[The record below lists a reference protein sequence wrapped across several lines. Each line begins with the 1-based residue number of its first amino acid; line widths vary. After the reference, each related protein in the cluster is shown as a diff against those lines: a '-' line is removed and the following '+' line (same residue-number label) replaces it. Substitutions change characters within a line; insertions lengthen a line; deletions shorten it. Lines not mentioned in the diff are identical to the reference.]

1 MIKNRNYSLYEL
13 EEYESLNQMICRK
26 AEKCKDMTTF
36 QYMQANNLYNVSYK
50 GFLDDILVAG
60 KYIEDFIKKPTH
72 IAILGENSY
81 QWLVTFMAV
90 VMSGNVAVP
99 LDKELDS
106 AGIQELLISSDSTLC
121 IYSDTYSDIVDKIQS
136 NGEDGDED
144 ETIRFLTMDLPEEAA
159 QNKDT
164 EMDILERWNDSLDSK
179 AMSALFFTSGT
190 SGKSKGVMLSQENM
204 ISDIDFACKN
214 FHMSGNTL
222 AVLPFH
228 HSYGLITS
236 IFVPFYWE
244 RTIFINTSLKNIKK
258 DMLFS
263 KPQTMLLV
271 PLFVETFYKT
281 IWQTVREQ
289 GSEKKLRSGIKLSN
303 FLLKFGID
311 VRKKLFQPVLDGF
324 GGKLEYI
331 ICGGAPLQEK
341 YVKEF
346 RAVGIEILNGYGITE
361 CAPVVATNR
370 NYFHRD
376 GSVGQILKCCDVRI
390 EFDTFHST
398 IDEVGE
404 IQVKG
409 RNVMLGYYRD
419 EKATEEALVDG
430 WFRTGDLGYI
440 DFEGFLYVTGR
451 RKNLIILSNGENVSP
466 EELENLLLE
475 NDLVSE
481 VVVYAEDGMI
491 TAEIFP
497 NAAECMENMDIISA
511 QLQEI
516 IDACNRHLP
525 AYKRIQRLKV
535 RQSEFEKTTTQKIK
549 R

>member
-1 MIKNRNYSLYEL
+1 MIKNKIYPLYEL
-13 EEYESLNQMICRK
+13 EEYESLNQIICKK
-26 AEKCKDMTTF
+26 AEKCKDMTAF
-36 QYMQANNLYNVSYK
+36 QYMKGNKLYNVSYK
-50 GFLDDILVAG
+50 KFLEDILTSG
-60 KYIEDFIKKPTH
+60 KYLEDLIDKPSH

-99 LDKELDS
+99 LDKELD
-106 AGIQELLISSDSTLC
+106 AANIRELLISSDSTLC
-121 IYSDTYSDIVDKIQS
+121 FYSNTYSDIAEKIQS
-136 NGEDGDED
+136 NGDDTGIKFVSMESIKQTAPDNKAD
-144 ETIRFLTMDLPEEAA
+144 PEML
-159 QNKDT
+159 KK
-164 EMDILERWNDSLDSK
+164 WNDAFNSK

-214 FHMSGNTL
+214 FYMSGNTL
-222 AVLPFH
+222 VVLPFH

-271 PLFVETFYKT
+271 PLFAETFYKT
-281 IWQTVREQ
+281 IWQTAREQ
-289 GSEKKLRSGIKLSN
+289 GSEKKLRFGIKLSN

-311 VRKKLFQPVLDGF
+311 VRKKLFQSVLDGF
-324 GGKLEYI
+324 GGRLEYI

-370 NYFHRD
+370 NHYHRD

-390 EFDTFHST
+390 ENDTSHST
-398 IDEVGE
+398 VGEVGE

-409 RNVMLGYYRD
+409 RNVMLGYYHD
-419 EKATEEALVDG
+419 GEATKEALADG

-440 DFEGFLYVTGR
+440 DSEGFLYVTGR
-451 RKNLIILSNGENVSP
+451 KKNLIILSNGENVSP
-466 EELENLLLE
+466 EELEDLLLD

-497 NAAECMENMDIISA
+497 NTVDDMDNMNAITVL
-511 QLQEI
+511 LQEI
-516 IDACNRHLP
+516 IDACNRRLP

-535 RQSEFEKTTTQKIK
+535 RQDEFEKTTTQKIK